1 MASKV
6 KCPVCNSM
14 IEKEGSVAYNKR
26 YYCIECFE
34 SKFSE
39 EEVAKHYFYQTF
51 QEIFNRKPIQLEWIQ
66 CDRLISDGWTWQMIE
81 DILKYVYTVECLPER
96 EEGVIG
102 ILPYYEVKARKFVNR
117 IYDAYDSPVY
127 NIEGTDEV
135 VYAKQVDL
143 THLGENKEIVKDV
156 DAIWEDDDTWQ

>member
-51 QEIFNRKPIQLEWIQ
+51 QEIWERVIMEVHYTRGGTFKLS
-66 CDRLISDGWTWQMIE
+66 LII
-81 DILKYVYTVECLPER
+81 R
-96 EEGVIG
+96 
-102 ILPYYEVKARKFVNR
+102 
-117 IYDAYDSPVY
+117 
-127 NIEGTDEV
+127 
-135 VYAKQVDL
+135 
-143 THLGENKEIVKDV
+143 
-156 DAIWEDDDTWQ
+156 